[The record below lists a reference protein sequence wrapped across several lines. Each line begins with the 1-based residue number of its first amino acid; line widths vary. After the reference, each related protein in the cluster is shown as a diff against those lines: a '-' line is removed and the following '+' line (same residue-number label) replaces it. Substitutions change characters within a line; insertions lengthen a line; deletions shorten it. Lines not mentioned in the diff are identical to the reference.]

1 MNLIETLLEMY
12 KGIKSGGHNSI
23 ENMRKDL
30 KSFETLG
37 GAVMVVIVW

>member
-1 MNLIETLLEMY
+1 MY
-12 KGIKSGGHNSI
+12 KGIKSKGHNSI

-37 GAVMVVIVW
+37 GQ